1 MTRSR
6 RRKLLHTQSRQR
18 VMKAVKHASLVSLV
32 LAPIPAAI
40 AAAVDDD
47 ANIAEIVVTAQKREE
62 RLQDVPISIQ
72 ALGTET
78 LSQHEVTSFDDY
90 VKLLPSVSF
99 QSYGPSQS
107 QVFFRG
113 ISSAGDGGYGVHAG
127 SQPASGVYID
137 EIPVTTIGNTVD
149 FHVYDIARV
158 EALSGPQGTLYGASS
173 LAGTMRIITNQ
184 PDPTHFSAGYEVQG
198 DKFSR
203 GNGGGV
209 VEGFLNVPIAE
220 HAAIRLV
227 GFYEHDGGYIDNVP
241 SSRTYT
247 LGDTDPSND
256 IHVNNSRFVKNDYND
271 VDTYGG
277 RVAVKVDVTDHWT
290 VTPSIIY
297 QHQVANGNFLYDP
310 QEGYL
315 KVNDYTPEQNTD
327 SWYQSALT
335 VQGKIGNW
343 DVVYAGGYFGRTIE
357 TEADY
362 SYYTVAYDQF
372 AGATSFPNGHG
383 GFLDPTQQFVGSD
396 KYTKQTH
403 EVRVSSPQ
411 DKRLR
416 VLGGFFFQRQSDEI
430 HASFAIP
437 GLASIP
443 DSPAVPKF
451 GDSIFAT
458 DNLAI
463 NRDYAEFGEI
473 AFDILHNLTLTGGI
487 RGFKYDNTVFGFS
500 GFASNAAKVTC
511 LPTTRPDLP
520 CVNRDT
526 RTEGTGETH
535 KINLSYKFD
544 SDRMIYATYSTG
556 FRPGGTNRAGVNPYA
571 PDSLTNYEVGWK
583 TAWFDRK
590 LYLNGAAF
598 VENWDRVQYGLSPV
612 GSAGVINIY
621 NAGNAKVK
629 GVEADALYHATKHLT
644 LSASGS
650 YIDAKLTTSFCSF
663 DAAGNPDCVNGT
675 IAAPVGTALPI
686 QPHFKINSTARY
698 DFNVG
703 PLDSFVQAAMFHQT
717 SSRSWLTDN
726 EANLLGNTPGFTTYD
741 FSAGFAHNDMK
752 YEVFLQNAFDSHG
765 ELSINT
771 VCVPTICGFRPR
783 IYPAKPQ
790 EFGFKISQK
799 F

>member
-6 RRKLLHTQSRQR
+6 KRKLQRQQARQR
-18 VMKAVKHASLVSLV
+18 VIRAMQHASLASLV
-32 LAPIPAAI
+32 LAPIPAAF
-40 AAAVDDD
+40 AADDSAD
-47 ANIAEIVVTAQKREE
+47 IPEIVVTAQKREE

-78 LSQHEVTSFDDY
+78 LAQHEVTSFDDY

-173 LAGTMRIITNQ
+173 LAGTLRIITNK
-184 PDPTHFSAGYEVQG
+184 PDATHFSAGYEVQG

-209 VEGFLNVPIAE
+209 AEGFVNIPITDF
-220 HAAIRLV
+220 AAIRLV

-247 LGDTDPSND
+247 LGDTDPTND
-256 IHVNNSRFVKNDYND
+256 IHVNNSKFVKSDYND

-277 RVAVKVDVTDHWT
+277 RAAIKVDINDRWT
-290 VTPSIIY
+290 VSPSIIY

-343 DVVYAGGYFGRTIE
+343 DLVYAAGYFGRTIE

-372 AGATSFPNGHG
+372 PGATAFPDGHG

-403 EVRVSSPQ
+403 EVRISSPQ

-430 HASFAIP
+430 HASFGIP
-437 GLASIP
+437 GLDTIP
-443 DSPAVPKF
+443 NSPAVPKF

-458 DNLAI
+458 DNLAV

-473 AFDILHNLTLTGGI
+473 AFDLMHNLTITGGV

-500 GFASNAAKVTC
+500 GFASNALKVTC
-511 LPTTRPDLP
+511 VPTTRPDLP

-535 KINLSYKFD
+535 KVNISYKID
-544 SDRMIYATYSTG
+544 PDRMIYVTYSTG

-571 PDSLTNYEVGWK
+571 PDTLANFEFGWK
-583 TAWFDRK
+583 TAWFDHK
-590 LYLNGAAF
+590 LYINGAAF

-629 GVEADALYHATKHLT
+629 GVEADVMYHATKHLT
-644 LSASGS
+644 LSASGT
-650 YIDAKLTTSFCSF
+650 YIDARLQTSFCSF
-663 DAAGNPDCVNGT
+663 DANGNPDCVNGT
-675 IAAPVGTALPI
+675 IAAPAGTRLPI
-686 QPHFKINSTARY
+686 QPPFKINGTARY

-717 SSRSWLTDN
+717 TTRSWLTDN
-726 EANLLGNTPGFTTYD
+726 EANLLGPTPGFTTYD
-741 FSAGFAHNDMK
+741 FSAGVAHGDMK
-752 YEVFLQNAFDSHG
+752 YELFLQNAFDSHG

-783 IYPAKPQ
+783 IYPTKPQ